1 MVNMLSV
8 DKYLKKAKVSIIKG
22 NISEAEA
29 FYKLILQNYP
39 ENKRAKEGLA
49 KINDGNR
56 YNYNGIEENINNLI
70 KLYNAREYKKTLLFG
85 HQLYLK

>member
-1 MVNMLSV
+1 MLTNVSLLFYYSKINYIVIKILSFHMVNMLSV

-22 NISEAEA
+22 NISEAKA

-39 ENKRAKEGLA
+39 ENKRAKEGLE

-56 YNYNGIEENINNLI
+56 YNYNGI
-70 KLYNAREYKKTLLFG
+70 
-85 HQLYLK
+85 

>member
-39 ENKRAKEGLA
+39 ENKERKKVQQKLMMIIDIIITELKKILA
-49 KINDGNR
+49 I
-56 YNYNGIEENINNLI
+56 
-70 KLYNAREYKKTLLFG
+70 
-85 HQLYLK
+85 